1 MWLVEGNHLRHIRI
15 CWYGPLCLDIQRQ
28 AREANAPPE
37 RPQTECREYKRGRVT
52 RLTLDPAEESPSGG
66 AKSAPWHRLD
76 IAHRSSGLNPVYPA
90 KPVCAA
96 VNHHSMAA
104 IGDLQRG
111 VHTVQPTFDVD
122 FAARSQELQFHS

>member
-1 MWLVEGNHLRHIRI
+1 MEYAGT
-15 CWYGPLCLDIQRQ
+15 
-28 AREANAPPE
+28 ARCASISNGRRAK
-37 RPQTECREYKRGRVT
+37 RMLHRKGLKQNVVNTKRGRVA